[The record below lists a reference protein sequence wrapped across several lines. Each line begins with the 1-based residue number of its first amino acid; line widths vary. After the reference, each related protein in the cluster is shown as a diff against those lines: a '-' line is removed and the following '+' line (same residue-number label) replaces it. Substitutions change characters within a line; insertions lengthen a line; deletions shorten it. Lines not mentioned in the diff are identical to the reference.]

1 MPSLTFLYTGIE
13 KNTNNEKVLIKMVNK
28 LAQKLPLPIKFEIE
42 FTLMKPNAYAETLIN
57 PRFNR
62 IKLNA
67 DLGIK
72 ESIIVL
78 THELIHLSQLF
89 TKKLQYKT
97 NNIVIWENKLYDL
110 TDATKLSYEEYQ
122 QLPWELD
129 VAAREKDLLRFLLQ
143 D

>member
-28 LAQKLPLPIKFEIE
+28 LAQKLPLPTKFEIE